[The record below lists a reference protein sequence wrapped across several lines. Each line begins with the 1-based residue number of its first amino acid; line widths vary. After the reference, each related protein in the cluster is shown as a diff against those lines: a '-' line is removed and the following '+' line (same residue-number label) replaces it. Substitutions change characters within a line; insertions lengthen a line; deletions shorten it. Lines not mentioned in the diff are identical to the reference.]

1 MKKNLFFLPM
11 LLVILFSCTIES
23 PLSNVVENEDIPL
36 TRSSVTTEDM
46 DRPLILGA
54 RLENPYSVANM
65 KLAAQSLLDKGHA
78 ISLHPNNIT
87 STHVYVKFLPQNE
100 SELNDLVQFDIE
112 LFDFPLDYEIL
123 EPGNEYRQPGLAD
136 SVPNNRYASIE
147 KDYWLS
153 IKPSILSE
161 YEIVENLY
169 IPESIPITKSGA
181 SVLDE
186 ATIDML
192 VDESMLLTGNVDPSI
207 IQTGA
212 NNRKWTPAGRIRAYD
227 NIAKSY
233 IPLKN
238 AKIRVWRWFTVYKAY
253 TDANGLFRCNGS
265 FDGPAH
271 YSIKWESNRW
281 DIRDGHIGQANY
293 NGPKKKGDWMLD
305 INGGKSL
312 RYATIHRALQRF
324 YYGDTYGLSRPANSR
339 KEKIAYLHRNAKD
352 GRYGDY
358 NRQWGLGVWSDIRVF
373 GYDKDGNEIPMSE
386 VLSTT
391 FHELGHAAHYTNA
404 TYHYKKSNSLII
416 ESWARCVQYHL
427 TNKEYDE
434 LGVRDLLYEYEDL
447 VLPIEHMEV
456 ENNGSMTLADFE
468 FFIPVERWR
477 DMKPDYNYNFQA
489 WHIGQSEYS
498 PIFIDLTDDYNQR
511 KYFKAIDYKN
521 NYRTN
526 YAVNHP
532 EDFISEVPISEIEN
546 MVFSSHS
553 LGVIKMKLK
562 NYAIAY
568 PMMARCL
575 TEKNI
580 NTLFESYE

>member
-147 KDYWLS
+147 
-153 IKPSILSE
+153 
-161 YEIVENLY
+161 
-169 IPESIPITKSGA
+169 
-181 SVLDE
+181 
-186 ATIDML
+186 
-192 VDESMLLTGNVDPSI
+192 
-207 IQTGA
+207 
-212 NNRKWTPAGRIRAYD
+212 
-227 NIAKSY
+227 
-233 IPLKN
+233 
-238 AKIRVWRWFTVYKAY
+238 
-253 TDANGLFRCNGS
+253 
-265 FDGPAH
+265 
-271 YSIKWESNRW
+271 
-281 DIRDGHIGQANY
+281 
-293 NGPKKKGDWMLD
+293 
-305 INGGKSL
+305 
-312 RYATIHRALQRF
+312 
-324 YYGDTYGLSRPANSR
+324 
-339 KEKIAYLHRNAKD
+339 
-352 GRYGDY
+352 
-358 NRQWGLGVWSDIRVF
+358 
-373 GYDKDGNEIPMSE
+373 
-386 VLSTT
+386 
-391 FHELGHAAHYTNA
+391 
-404 TYHYKKSNSLII
+404 
-416 ESWARCVQYHL
+416 
-427 TNKEYDE
+427 
-434 LGVRDLLYEYEDL
+434 
-447 VLPIEHMEV
+447 
-456 ENNGSMTLADFE
+456 MTLADFE

-498 PIFIDLTDDYNQR
+498 PIFIDLIDDYNQR

-532 EDFISEVPISEIEN
+532 EDFISEVPISEIES

-575 TEKNI
+575 TENNI